1 MKFKSDKQ
9 RKAVMSSLNQT
20 KSEKLSDRMKI
31 KQEKKSDNW
40 KDKKILSE
48 QEVNLLKRRLNDGK
62 IKNQEEIFGEDFE
75 SKELTQEQSKKGF
88 DYLYN
93 LWKSPTGKERVN
105 NPMRYR
111 EQEILNNFDR
121 IELREFHDISKYGQ
135 RPYYVPLYQ
144 AYSKD
149 GDSMEYYIDSNGISI
164 VG

>member
-1 MKFKSDKQ
+1 M
-9 RKAVMSSLNQT
+9 
-20 KSEKLSDRMKI
+20 
-31 KQEKKSDNW
+31 
-40 KDKKILSE
+40 
-48 QEVNLLKRRLNDGK
+48 
-62 IKNQEEIFGEDFE
+62 
-75 SKELTQEQSKKGF
+75 
-88 DYLYN
+88 YN

-121 IELREFHDISKYGQ
+121 IELKEFHDISKYGQ